1 VSILRCWLAAVLL
14 AMIAGAA
21 QADDE
26 PLNFD
31 MPTLGGLQF
40 WADEFLYAEWRIQRN
55 VYTGHWRLLDP
66 DDVRRAWGNFSQCRS
81 AFRKMRQQKHLRPES
96 THLVMLIHGLGR
108 SRHSFGDL
116 AGRLRGAGYD
126 AAGINYPSFYQS
138 IEETAE
144 QVERVL
150 DRLDGTETISFVTHS
165 LGGLVLRAT
174 LARNGAWRERIA
186 VHRAVLVAPPNQG
199 SAVAGLLS
207 DLPPYHWLTG
217 DVGGELTHELVA
229 ELPGLDI
236 PFAII
241 AGGRADG
248 MGFNPLIDG
257 DDDGTLAIA
266 ETELAGRDD
275 FFVVD
280 SLHSFVQSDEQS
292 IDAILSYLETGR
304 LGHDG

>member
-1 VSILRCWLAAVLL
+1 MSRLWRLWFVSLVLAVSP
-14 AMIAGAA
+14 A

-66 DDVRRAWGNFSQCRS
+66 DDVRRAWGNFAQCRS
-81 AFRKMRQQKHLRPES
+81 AFRKIRQQKHLRPDS
-96 THLVMLIHGLGR
+96 PHLVMLIHGLGR
-108 SRHSFGDL
+108 SRDSFGNL
-116 AGRLRGAGYD
+116 ADRLRGAGYD
-126 AAGINYPSFYQS
+126 SAGVNYPSLYQS

-174 LARNGAWRERIA
+174 LARNGAWQERIA
-186 VHRAVLVAPPNQG
+186 VHRAVLVAPPNKG

-207 DLPPYHWLTG
+207 GLAPYHWLTG
-217 DVGGELTHELVA
+217 DVGGELTPDWVA
-229 ELPGLDI
+229 GLPGLDI

-266 ETELAGRDD
+266 ETELAGRED
-275 FFVVD
+275 FLVVD
-280 SLHSFVQSDEQS
+280 SLHSFVQSDDQT
-292 IDAILSYLETGR
+292 ITAILSYLEAGR

>member
-1 VSILRCWLAAVLL
+1 MSRLWRLWLVSLALIVSP
-14 AMIAGAA
+14 A
-21 QADDE
+21 QADEE
-26 PLNFD
+26 PLNFH

-66 DDVRRAWGNFSQCRS
+66 DDVRRVWGNYSQCRS
-81 AFRKMRQQKHLRPES
+81 AFRKIRQQKHLRPES

-108 SRHSFGDL
+108 SRDSFGDL
-116 AGRLRGAGYD
+116 AERLRGAGYD
-126 AAGINYPSFYQS
+126 AAGINYPSLYQS
-138 IEETAE
+138 IDETAE

-207 DLPPYHWLTG
+207 GLAPYHWLTG
-217 DVGGELTHELVA
+217 DVGGELTPEWVA
-229 ELPGLDI
+229 GLAGLDI

-241 AGGRADG
+241 AGGRSDG
-248 MGFNPLIDG
+248 VGFNPLIDG

-266 ETELAGRDD
+266 ETELAGGDD
-275 FFVVD
+275 FLVVD
-280 SLHSFVQSDEQS
+280 SLHSFVQADEQ
-292 IDAILSYLETGR
+292 AITAIVSYLESGR